1 MGGVVMNTKIE
12 ELREQATAAFARF
25 KAASELRLVELATHD
40 RLMAELRVAEAEL
53 AAAPEPAP
61 HAEFPE
67 VRTERRP
74 KSRR

>member
-53 AAAPEPAP
+53 AAAPAAP
-61 HAEFPE
+61 RAELPE